1 MNSSHLE
8 NNIKVESIQIK
19 SKDIFE
25 KIKSK
30 FILKKILNNLE
41 RKKLLNLIKYNKNLK
56 NRININIDKY

>member
-19 SKDIFE
+19 FKDIFE

-30 FILKKILNNLE
+30 FILKKIFNNLE
-41 RKKLLNLIKYNKNLK
+41 EKNHLIL
-56 NRININIDKY
+56 